1 MNQLTVFEHTD
12 PIRCEHFLLD
22 EVNEHRTKCA
32 VLYRRDAFSVK
43 DSHLTRFVIR
53 SAHWTSE
60 IAIKPFVNTAAVK
73 HVSACESHRLVSRPI
88 FYKTYGT
95 IGCVTDAYVETIEGR
110 ETTATASTKG

>member
-1 MNQLTVFEHTD
+1 MNELTVFEHTD
-12 PIRCEHFLLD
+12 PICVEHFFLD
-22 EVNEHRTKCA
+22 EMNKNRTKRP
-32 VLYRRDAFSVK
+32 VFHHGNSFSVK

-53 SAHWTSE
+53 STHWTSE

-73 HVSACESHRLVSRPI
+73 HVSARESHRLVSRPI

-110 ETTATASTKG
+110 ETTATASAKG